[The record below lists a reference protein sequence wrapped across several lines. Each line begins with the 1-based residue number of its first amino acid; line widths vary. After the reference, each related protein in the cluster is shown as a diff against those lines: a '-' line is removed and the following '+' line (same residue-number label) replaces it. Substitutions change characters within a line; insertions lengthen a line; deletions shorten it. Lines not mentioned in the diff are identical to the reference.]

1 MIYFWQET
9 LSSEFT
15 HFFRRF
21 FWTEKQ
27 NVQTFLL
34 IGCICWLWSFICS
47 YPCFACFW
55 LGFLWPARCLFVNLL
70 CIIAVRLG
78 DHKILA
84 WASLPQIWYS
94 ANQSVKGVKSRGWK
108 LQASVFLKK
117 FVRCQFSLNTLLQNF
132 KRVLENKAASWNN
145 ISSFFEIHFFN
156 LLHRRGIICNSWNLP
171 QNLQLLFLACT
182 AQILHKKRLE
192 KLRRYALTKGNQKW
206 QQWQH
211 QSAFKFLKGIYV

>member
-55 LGFLWPARCLFVNLL
+55 LGFLCLARCLFVNLL

-78 DHKILA
+78 YHIILA

-94 ANQSVKGVKSRGWK
+94 ADQSVKGVKSRGAGAVENCMLLFSWWNLSDVNSFLIHYCK
-108 LQASVFLKK
+108 TSSVFWKTRPQVGITSQV
-117 FVRCQFSLNTLLQNF
+117 FF
-132 KRVLENKAASWNN
+132 WNPL
-145 ISSFFEIHFFN
+145 I
-156 LLHRRGIICNSWNLP
+156 
-171 QNLQLLFLACT
+171 
-182 AQILHKKRLE
+182 
-192 KLRRYALTKGNQKW
+192 
-206 QQWQH
+206 
-211 QSAFKFLKGIYV
+211 